1 MLSEADRAPCDSK
14 GKSQIRS
21 LSLSGLR
28 ELRPSEANC
37 DYEIYGLRVRCP
49 IRLAARKIPQQGWA
63 DVAVVEGD
71 PARFE
76 AIAASIVFDP
86 DDWIHAH
93 ELADGWS
100 YIRYDE
106 MFEFLI
112 APQGN
117 SVIYRLRGKMSS
129 GSFQTYLLGRVFSY
143 VLVKMG
149 HEPLHA
155 TTVVV
160 DGGAVA
166 FLGGS
171 GFGKSSL
178 AACFIA
184 AGCPLLTD
192 DVLRTEERYGR
203 YLAFAGAPCLKL
215 LPGVARLYLDD
226 LSAGV
231 PINNREASASK
242 LLFPLAAEH
251 GVSGSLPLRAIY
263 VLTNP
268 RKVYRR
274 QRVVLASMTAREA
287 LMNLISFTHND
298 TLVSP
303 QRMQHLLEC
312 AQRLSAAVPVRS
324 LAYPRTLSALDEARK
339 GVLADLAGH
348 SSI

>member
-1 MLSEADRAPCDSK
+1 L
-14 GKSQIRS
+14 
-21 LSLSGLR
+21 
-28 ELRPSEANC
+28 
-37 DYEIYGLRVRCP
+37 
-49 IRLAARKIPQQGWA
+49 A
-63 DVAVVEGD
+63 DVEVLEGD
-71 PARFE
+71 PVRFE
-76 AIAASIVFDP
+76 AIAAGLVFDP
-86 DDWIHAH
+86 DDWIHLH
-93 ELADGWS
+93 ELGDGWS
-100 YIRYDE
+100 YIRYDQ

-117 SVIYRLRGKMSS
+117 SVVYRLHGNVSS

-184 AGCPLLTD
+184 SGCSLLTD
-192 DVLRTEERYGR
+192 DVLRTEERHGH
-203 YLAFAGAPCLKL
+203 YLAFAGPPCLKL
-215 LPGVARLYLDD
+215 LPGVARLYMDD
-226 LSAGV
+226 ISNGV
-231 PINNREASASK
+231 PINNREASVSK

-251 GVSGSLPLRAIY
+251 GVSGNVPLVAIY

-274 QRVVLASMTAREA
+274 QRVVLASMSAREA

-298 TLVSP
+298 ALISA
-303 QRMQHLLEC
+303 QRMRRLLEC
-312 AQRLSAAVPVRS
+312 AQRLSATVPMRS
-324 LAYPRTLSALDEARK
+324 LAYPRTLSSLDEARDR
-339 GVLADLAGH
+339 VLGDLASHAGIRSH
-348 SSI
+348 L